1 MEINYRCP
9 FRLVTNIPCPCCGMT
24 RAFCSLLSGHMTR
37 AFTFHALFWLVPVFF
52 LILVLYLVKKKRF
65 YLKLLLSMGSIN
77 FLYYLIRLILG
88 FPQGF

>member
-1 MEINYRCP
+1 
-9 FRLVTNIPCPCCGMT
+9 MT

-37 AFTFHALFWLVPVFF
+37 AFTFHDLFWLVPVFF

-65 YLKLLLSMGSIN
+65 YLKLLLSMGGIN